1 MPRLLLSDEHWSKLR
16 EILLHKTIYN
26 KRDLRMTV
34 EGMLYRMRTGCP
46 WRDLPEAF
54 GGWSKVYKRF
64 NAWSASGKWLKVFQ
78 SLVTDPDMEWVFID
92 GSYAKAHQ
100 HSAGAASGKD
110 EAIGKSRA
118 GNTSKIHLAV
128 DACGLPVVF
137 EITGGQ
143 INDCTQAHALIAKVS
158 DAQTIIA
165 DKGYDSEAIREQ
177 VEQQGAKV
185 VIPRKRNSVK
195 GNVDLDR
202 GLYRNRHLVEN
213 AFARLKHY
221 RAVASRFDKLKRNYE
236 SVVAMA
242 CAFLWL
248 PM

>member
-1 MPRLLLSDEHWSKLR
+1 
-16 EILLHKTIYN
+16 
-26 KRDLRMTV
+26 
-34 EGMLYRMRTGCP
+34 
-46 WRDLPEAF
+46 
-54 GGWSKVYKRF
+54 
-64 NAWSASGKWLKVFQ
+64 
-78 SLVTDPDMEWVFID
+78 MEWVFID

-100 HSAGAASGKD
+100 HSAGAASGND

-128 DACGLPVVF
+128 DAHGLPIEF

-143 INDCTQAHALIAKVS
+143 INDCTQAPALIAKLPE
-158 DAQTIIA
+158 AETIVA
-165 DKGYDSEAIREQ
+165 DKGYDSERVRQQ
-177 VEQQGAKV
+177 VEQQGAKA

-195 GNVDLDR
+195 GNADLDR

-221 RAVASRFDKLKRNYE
+221 RAVASRLDKLKRNYE

>member
-1 MPRLLLSDEHWSKLR
+1 MPRLMLSDEHWSKLL
-16 EILLHKTIYN
+16 EILLHMAIYN

-46 WRDLPEAF
+46 WRDLPKAF
-54 GGWSKVYKRF
+54 GDWNRIYKRF
-64 NAWSASGKWLKVFQ
+64 NAWSACGKWLRIFKA
-78 SLVTDPDMEWVFID
+78 LVVEPDMEWAFID

-100 HSAGAASGKD
+100 HSAGAASRKD

-128 DACGLPVVF
+128 DAHGLPVEF
-137 EITGGQ
+137 EVTGGQ
-143 INDCTQAHALIAKVS
+143 INDCSQAAALIAKLPT
-158 DAQTIIA
+158 AQAIVA

-177 VEQQGAKV
+177 IGQQGAKV
-185 VIPRKRNSVK
+185 VIPRKRTSVK
-195 GNVDLDR
+195 GNADLDR

-242 CAFLWL
+242 CALLWL

>member
-1 MPRLLLSDEHWSKLR
+1 
-16 EILLHKTIYN
+16 
-26 KRDLRMTV
+26 
-34 EGMLYRMRTGCP
+34 
-46 WRDLPEAF
+46 
-54 GGWSKVYKRF
+54 
-64 NAWSASGKWLKVFQ
+64 KVFKM
-78 SLVTDPDMEWVFID
+78 LVEEPDMEWVFID

-100 HSAGAASGKD
+100 HSAGAASAND
-110 EAIGKSRA
+110 EATGKSRA

-128 DACGLPVVF
+128 DAHGLPIEF

-143 INDCTQAHALIAKVS
+143 INDCTQAPALISKLPA
-158 DAQTIIA
+158 AETIVA
-165 DKGYDSEAIREQ
+165 DKGYDSERIREQ
-177 VEQQGAKV
+177 VERQGAKA

-195 GNVDLDR
+195 GNANLDR